1 MAMDALTSLFGKKR
15 LQKIEKGDNE
25 EHRLERFGQN
35 KPELGN
41 SRIPGRPER
50 YASPKGGG
58 AEQI

>member
-15 LQKIEKGDNE
+15 LQKIEKGENE